1 MGQMIG
7 LLLLVIAAAFGG
19 YVLGSNDAGTATEV
33 RTEVAADSSSTG
45 SADSSGD
52 SGNSESSESSGNFGS
67 GEQGGEDYEDSESY
81 ESQSGLPLI
90 FIDELPDEAINTLI
104 LIDDDGPFPYGKDGS
119 TFQNREGLLPDES
132 GGYYRE
138 YTVDTPGL
146 DHRGAKRIVGGSG
159 GELYYTDTHYE
170 SFSEIADW

>member
-1 MGQMIG
+1 MNNRNLGQMIG

-19 YVLGSNDAGTATEV
+19 YVLGSNDAETVTEV
-33 RTEVAADSSSTG
+33 RSEQVEDQGGSETTG
-45 SADSSGD
+45 SSDGEPD
-52 SGNSESSESSGNFGS
+52 DSSESAEAS
-67 GEQGGEDYEDSESY
+67 DSSETVDSSDSY

-104 LIDDDGPFPYGKDGS
+104 LIDDDGPFPYDKDGS

-159 GELYYTDTHYE
+159 GELYYTDTHYD